1 MPRVPIVENPRRR
14 RSRRSRRLT
23 PAQLAAGFGGKS
35 SMTHRRRSKRSGRRH
50 RNPALAEL
58 ALNPRRRRRRSA
70 RYASPRRH
78 RRRSYR
84 NPLGATHIGPFQFD
98 FVSAAWVAGGMV
110 GAKVGPSLIQKV
122 WPGMPS
128 TGITGHAV
136 RFGVVL
142 LGGYGLR
149 MVTKSPARSGQFV
162 AGGIGMI
169 LYDLFNEYLAPKLG
183 LSGLSDRYVTDAELT
198 DVLGTGGFVQTPGV
212 AGFVTTPDGELAY

>member
-58 ALNPRRRRRRSA
+58 ALNPRRRRRSA
-70 RYASPRRH
+70 RYATPRRH

-84 NPLGATHIGPFQFD
+84 NPIGATHIGPFQFD

-128 TGITGHAV
+128 TGITGHAA

-142 LGGYGLR
+142 LGGYGVR
-149 MVTKSPARSGQFV
+149 MITKSPARSGQFV

-183 LSGLSDRYVTDAELT
+183 LSGLSDRYVTDSELT